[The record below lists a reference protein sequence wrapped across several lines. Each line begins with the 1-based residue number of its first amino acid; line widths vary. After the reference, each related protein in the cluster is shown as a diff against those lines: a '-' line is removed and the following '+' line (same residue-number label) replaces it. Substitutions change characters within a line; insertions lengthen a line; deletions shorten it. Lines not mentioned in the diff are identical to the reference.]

1 VIYLFVDN
9 IEKSFKKNNMNK
21 NLKIALGIAVGVGL
35 IYLGYQYLYKGK
47 APKGTDTTKENI
59 VYDKAT
65 REITLVENN

>member
-1 VIYLFVDN
+1 
-9 IEKSFKKNNMNK
+9 MNK

-65 REITLVENN
+65 REVTLVENN